1 MLVNQRER
9 ELALAVQHGRWLT
22 DQEVTQIARAKWAPL
37 RRVIY
42 AITGITLLYIS
53 LPFILIMM
61 LLFWLFV

>member
-1 MLVNQRER
+1 S
-9 ELALAVQHGRWLT
+9 